1 MMLQQSAKSRLQDD
15 TVKSVKRSIGVL
27 LKVSPL
33 LGHVEE
39 FVGKGQQVSLL
50 GACILAHT

>member
-1 MMLQQSAKSRLQDD
+1 MMLQQSAKSRLQDNI
-15 TVKSVKRSIGVL
+15 VKSVKCSIGVL

-39 FVGKGQQVSLL
+39 FVGQGQHVSLL
-50 GACILAHT
+50 GARILAHT

>member
-15 TVKSVKRSIGVL
+15 IVKSVKRSIGAL

-39 FVGKGQQVSLL
+39 FVGQGQHVSLL
-50 GACILAHT
+50 GTHTLVHT

>member
-1 MMLQQSAKSRLQDD
+1 MLQQSAKSRLQDD
-15 TVKSVKRSIGVL
+15 IVKSVKRSIGAL

-39 FVGKGQQVSLL
+39 FVGQGQHVSLL
-50 GACILAHT
+50 GTHTLVHT

>member
-1 MMLQQSAKSRLQDD
+1 MMLQQSTKSRLQDNI
-15 TVKSVKRSIGVL
+15 VKSVKHSIGAL

-39 FVGKGQQVSLL
+39 FVGQGQYVSLL
-50 GACILAHT
+50 GVHILAHT